1 MNKNHRMNTTRFFL
15 SAALML
21 LLAIPAAWAQ
31 DNSQS
36 QPSKPDAQSDN
47 QSQPSKPDAQ
57 ADNNQPQSSQPETQ
71 AATQSESS
79 KPEIKKSGEQE
90 KVPETPW
97 YANTNGAY
105 TVSLG
110 TGALISLYPQ
120 PRSYQ
125 QTPNGEY
132 AEGAQPPYAASLDYR
147 YQFFYGGSITSAYR
161 NDLTG
166 LAPGT
171 TTDTVS
177 TSIQPYLA
185 FFTPTKTG
193 RYLLQYSGVINPN
206 DSQNGDPQFY
216 HTLTASAMGAFNER
230 WVWFASSSASY
241 GSEAARLEGPLS
253 FLVVQATPIADA
265 TANAIL
271 LRAANAAYWENR
283 LGLGWLMSR
292 RDRLTLTAFHT
303 YTGIEGD
310 PTTGSAGTHANGI
323 GARAEYTRS
332 LTQRIDLR
340 SYAQGATLLNGPKCN
355 SYGVG
360 VGLGFK
366 LSHSVVFDVAG
377 GPQWT
382 TATCGSP
389 ISAAFS
395 ASLVKNVGYRTRVY
409 GSVNRQ
415 FTTFA
420 GLDSR
425 WEDTAAVGF
434 STVVQRLTFSTD
446 AGYLRGEPITTIVPA
461 YHGWFV
467 APRAR
472 LKILDT
478 MGLIAGYRYFTGSGG
493 NIVAGNLS
501 YAYAGVE
508 WFPAPLR
515 FR

>member
-1 MNKNHRMNTTRFFL
+1 MVVA
-15 SAALML
+15 SATWGQSA
-21 LLAIPAAWAQ
+21 PAENSQSSSADNSKSSSA

-36 QPSKPDAQSDN
+36 KPDAN
-47 QSQPSKPDAQ
+47 QPDASKADSSKAQ
-57 ADNNQPQSSQPETQ
+57 AAQSSSTPQSNTQ
-71 AATQSESS
+71 AA
-79 KPEIKKSGEQE
+79 PEQ
-90 KVPETPW
+90 PW
-97 YANTNGAY
+97 YANTDGAY
-105 TVSLG
+105 SVSLG

-125 QTPNGEY
+125 QQANGEY
-132 AEGAQPPYAASLDYR
+132 AEGAQPPYAASPDYR
-147 YQFFYGGSITSAYR
+147 YQFFYGGTIISAYR
-161 NDLTG
+161 NDLSGIT
-166 LAPGT
+166 PGST
-171 TTDTVS
+171 SDAVS

-206 DSQNGDPQFY
+206 DTQNGDPQAY

-230 WVWFASSSASY
+230 WAWFASSSASY
-241 GSEAARLEGPLS
+241 GSEAARLQGPLS
-253 FLVVQATPIADA
+253 FLVVSATPIADA

-271 LRAANAAYWENR
+271 LRANNAAFWENR
-283 LGLGWLMSR
+283 LGLAWLKSR
-292 RDRLTLTAFHT
+292 RDRVTVQAFHT

-323 GARAEYTRS
+323 GARGEYTRS

-340 SYAQGATLLNGPKCN
+340 SYAQGATVLNGSKCN

-360 VGLGFK
+360 LGMGFR

-389 ISAAFS
+389 VSATFS
-395 ASLVKNVGYRTRVY
+395 ASLVKNLDYRTRVY

-434 STVVQRLTFSTD
+434 STAIQRFTFSTD

-472 LKILDT
+472 FKILDT
-478 MGLIAGYRYFTGSGG
+478 LGLIGGYRYFTGSGG
-493 NIVAGNLS
+493 NIVSGNLS

-508 WFPAPLR
+508 WYPAPLR

>member
-1 MNKNHRMNTTRFFL
+1 MNKTHMMNTTRFFL

-21 LLAIPAAWAQ
+21 LLAISPASAQ

-36 QPSKPDAQSDN
+36 QTNKPEAQTENSQS
-47 QSQPSKPDAQ
+47 QSQPEAQ
-57 ADNNQPQSSQPETQ
+57 AANN
-71 AATQSESS
+71 QSESS
-79 KPEIKKSGEQE
+79 KPEIKKPESE
-90 KVPETPW
+90 KNAPETPW

-125 QTPNGEY
+125 QTANGEY

-147 YQFFYGGSITSAYR
+147 YQFFYGGTITSAYR
-161 NDLTG
+161 NDLSGIT
-166 LAPGT
+166 PGA
-171 TTDTVS
+171 TTDAVS
-177 TSIQPYLA
+177 TSIQPYVA
-185 FFTPTKTG
+185 FFTPTRTG

-206 DSQNGDPQFY
+206 DTQNGDPQAY
-216 HTLTASAMGAFNER
+216 HSLTASAMGAFNER

-241 GSEAARLEGPLS
+241 GSEAARLQGPLS
-253 FLVVQATPIADA
+253 FLVVQATPIADS
-265 TANAIL
+265 TSNAIL
-271 LRAANAAYWENR
+271 LRANNTAFWENR
-283 LGLGWLMSR
+283 IGLGWLKSR
-292 RDRLTLTAFHT
+292 RDRVTLTAFHT

-310 PTTGSAGTHANGI
+310 SRTGSAGTHANGI
-323 GARAEYTRS
+323 GAKGEYTRS
-332 LTQRIDLR
+332 LSQRIDLR
-340 SYAQGATLLNGPKCN
+340 SYAQGETLLNGPKCN

-360 VGLGFK
+360 LGLGFK
-366 LSHSVVFDVAG
+366 MSHSVVFDVAG

-389 ISAAFS
+389 VSATFS
-395 ASLVKNVGYRTRVY
+395 ASLVKTLARQSRIY
-409 GSVNRQ
+409 GSVYRQ
-415 FTTFA
+415 FTTVA
-420 GLDSR
+420 RLDSR

-434 STVVQRLTFSTD
+434 STVIERLTLSTD

-472 LKILDT
+472 FKILDT
-478 MGLIAGYRYFTGSGG
+478 LGLTAGYRYFTGSGG
-493 NIVAGNLS
+493 NIVSGNLS

-508 WFPAPLR
+508 WYPAPLR

>member
-1 MNKNHRMNTTRFFL
+1 MNKNHLINRIRVVL

-21 LLAIPAAWAQ
+21 VLAISASWGQSTPA

-36 QPSKPDAQSDN
+36 EAKQPSAQSDSSKAEAA
-47 QSQPSKPDAQ
+47 QSDANKQ
-57 ADNNQPQSSQPETQ
+57 ETAQSS
-71 AATQSESS
+71 SS
-79 KPEIKKSGEQE
+79 KPEIQKADEQA
-90 KVPETPW
+90 PDQPW
-97 YANTNGAY
+97 YASTDGAY

-125 QTPNGEY
+125 QSANGEY
-132 AEGAQPPYAASLDYR
+132 AEGAQPPITAARNDYR
-147 YQFFYGGSITSAYR
+147 YQFFYGGTITSAYR

-166 LAPGT
+166 ITPGT
-171 TTDTVS
+171 TTDALS

-206 DSQNGDPQFY
+206 DTQNGEPQAY
-216 HTLTASAMGAFNER
+216 HSLTFSAMGAFNER
-230 WVWFASSSASY
+230 WVWSASSSASY

-253 FLVVQATPIADA
+253 FLVVQATPIADS
-265 TANAIL
+265 TSNAIL
-271 LRAANAAYWENR
+271 LRAANAAFWENR
-283 LGLGWLMSR
+283 LGLGWLKSR
-292 RDRLTLTAFHT
+292 RDRIALTAFHT
-303 YTGIEGD
+303 YTGIEGN
-310 PTTGSAGTHANGI
+310 SALLEAGTHANGI
-323 GARAEYTRS
+323 GSKLEYTRVMS
-332 LTQRIDLR
+332 QRVDLR
-340 SYAQGATLLNGPKCN
+340 SYAQAGTLLNGPKCN

-360 VGLGFK
+360 LGLGVK

-389 ISAAFS
+389 VSATFS
-395 ASLVKNVGYRTRVY
+395 ASLVKNLASRTRVY
-409 GSVNRQ
+409 GSVYRQ
-415 FTTFA
+415 FTTIA
-420 GLDSR
+420 RLDSH

-434 STVVQRLTFSTD
+434 STVIQRLTFSTD
-446 AGYLRGEPITTIVPA
+446 AGYLRGEPITTVVPS

-472 LKILDT
+472 FKILDT
-478 MGLIAGYRYFTGSGG
+478 LGLTGGYRYFTGSGG
-493 NIVAGNLS
+493 TLLNGNLS
-501 YAYAGVE
+501 YAYVGIE
-508 WFPAPLR
+508 WYPAPIR